1 MRVDRLTRE
10 ANTLIKEKEL
20 MVLQDLDGNFYQH
33 SEVLG
38 TDGVFYADAGF
49 YKHAI
54 GGGGP

>member
-20 MVLQDLDGNFYQH
+20 MVLRDLDDNFYQD

-38 TDGVFYADAGF
+38 TDGAF